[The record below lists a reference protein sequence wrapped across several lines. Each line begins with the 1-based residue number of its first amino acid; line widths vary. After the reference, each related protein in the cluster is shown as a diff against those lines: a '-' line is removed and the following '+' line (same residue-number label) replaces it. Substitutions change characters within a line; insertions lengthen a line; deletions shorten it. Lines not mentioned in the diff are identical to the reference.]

1 MKNTLR
7 SRPENIEPFLMGAV
21 RDRQKIL
28 FEIDR
33 GQGQIFALETFL
45 HEHGTKMR
53 WIESST
59 MDDVG
64 FLLRHIDNQETP
76 GTLGGEEVLLLDSW
90 ETLTAQQAKALLDAV
105 STYNTQ
111 HAFPTDTADPSTGLH
126 PFRIVWAA
134 QTRNTP
140 APVSTV
146 PDVPELGFDHKVS
159 GDHLLSLRRQPA

>member
-1 MKNTLR
+1 MNNTLR
-7 SRPENIEPFLMGAV
+7 SRFQHFLLGAV
-21 RDRQKIL
+21 RERQKIL

-90 ETLTAQQAKALLDAV
+90 ETLTAQQAKSLLDAV
-105 STYNTQ
+105 STHNTQ
-111 HAFPTDTADPSTGLH
+111 HAFPTDTSTWLH
-126 PFRIVWAA
+126 PFRLVWAA
-134 QTRNTP
+134 RTRNTP
-140 APVSTV
+140 APASTV
-146 PDVPELGFDHKVS
+146 SELGFDHKVN
-159 GDHLLSLRRQPA
+159 GAHLLSLRRQPA